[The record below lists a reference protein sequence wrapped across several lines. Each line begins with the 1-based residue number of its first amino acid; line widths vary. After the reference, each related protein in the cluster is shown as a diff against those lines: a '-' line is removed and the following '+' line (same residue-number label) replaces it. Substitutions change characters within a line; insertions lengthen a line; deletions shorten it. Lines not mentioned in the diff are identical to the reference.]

1 MITSEYREA
10 LEQFTLRYNELTGIL
25 RERKEKEQKTDQ
37 KKVQLQVQKQE
48 IVALKEKMTV
58 LEKQLELWKEE
69 EAEFN
74 KDMEQT
80 QIFESEEKNSK
91 RGEPL
96 SGLWFSVILYMK
108 KMTVGKKKDRKALT

>member
-80 QIFESEEKNSK
+80 QILNLRKKTQK
-91 RGEPL
+91 RRAL
-96 SGLWFSVILYMK
+96 SGLWFSSFCI
-108 KMTVGKKKDRKALT
+108 

>member
-1 MITSEYREA
+1 M
-10 LEQFTLRYNELTGIL
+10 

-80 QIFESEEKNSK
+80 QILNLRQKTQK
-91 RGEPL
+91 RRAL
-96 SGLWFSVILYMK
+96 SGLWFSSFCI
-108 KMTVGKKKDRKALT
+108 